1 MRTISAKRRR
11 KQNISTRHNVSS
23 EGLMIW
29 VGYNKEDQ
37 WDANRGELILSY
49 LIKNFKLDKIGYRE
63 N

>member
-1 MRTISAKRRR
+1 
-11 KQNISTRHNVSS
+11 
-23 EGLMIW
+23 MIW